1 MDYPKESHVVADELE
16 AFLHVLVKMC
26 IRYMPH
32 NCADPAALHEAY
44 YDTEEDGTGK
54 ECSTLKRNCITEG
67 LLQTPEGAPVTFLLP
82 KKGRARAVAGP
93 RCAGSEVP
101 LEHPL
106 EGIISPLFY
115 AAGVRTRVLEDA
127 RHRQWRAAKEKQH
140 AERLE
145 ATDASK
151 ENRDKYTPPILKPRP
166 PCLERPP
173 LENANVNCPDKE
185 DPDKGSDLEDLDT
198 DKVPY
203 MRMLKTHGPILTL
216 LSAALRRTDWPQ
228 SDKTQ
233 DQLSGD
239 GDEDGDASY
248 DSPEGSDSD
257 GSFFGYSMFAAKEN
271 HVDDV
276 PGQHELVAEESG
288 QRTSEEDY
296 TDASQTSGDCDAP
309 GPHEETNSE
318 VASARRR
325 PGKRARSDSSWESDV
340 SSSDVALAKRLRGL

>member
-1 MDYPKESHVVADELE
+1 MKALDYPKESHVVADELE

-32 NCADPAALHEAY
+32 DCADPAALHEAY
-44 YDTEEDGTGK
+44 YNTEEDGTGK

-82 KKGRARAVAGP
+82 KKGRTGAGAGP

-101 LEHPL
+101 FEHPL
-106 EGIISPLFY
+106 ESIISPLFY

-127 RHRQWRAAKEKQH
+127 RDRQWRAAKEKQH

-151 ENRDKYTPPILKPRP
+151 ENRDKYTPPTLKPRP

-173 LENANVNCPDKE
+173 LRNANLNCLDE
-185 DPDKGSDLEDLDT
+185 EHSEEGLDFEDLDT

-216 LSAALRRTDWPQ
+216 LSSVLRRTDWPQ
-228 SDKTQ
+228 RDKTQ

-248 DSPEGSDSD
+248 DPEGSDSD
-257 GSFFGYSMFAAKEN
+257 ASFFGHTTSI
-271 HVDDV
+271 
-276 PGQHELVAEESG
+276 AEENNANDVSEQHYDAEVSG
-288 QRTSEEDY
+288 ERTLEEDY
-296 TDASQTSGDCDAP
+296 TESSPQTTGDAP
-309 GPHEETNSE
+309 QEE
-318 VASARRR
+318 VAPGRGR
-325 PGKRARSDSSWESDV
+325 PGKRARSDSSWNSDV

>member
-1 MDYPKESHVVADELE
+1 MDYPKEVHVVADELE

-32 NCADPAALHEAY
+32 DCADPAALHEAY
-44 YDTEEDGTGK
+44 YDTEEYVTGK
-54 ECSTLKRNCITEG
+54 DSCSTLKRDCITEG

-127 RHRQWRAAKEKQH
+127 RDWQWQAAKEKQRS
-140 AERLE
+140 ERLE
-145 ATDASK
+145 ATNASK
-151 ENRDKYTPPILKPRP
+151 ENRDMYTPPVLKPRP
-166 PCLERPP
+166 PCLEGPP
-173 LENANVNCPDKE
+173 LGNANVNCADEE
-185 DPDKGSDLEDLDT
+185 DSDEGLDLEDSDT
-198 DKVPY
+198 DNLPY

-248 DSPEGSDSD
+248 DPEGSESD
-257 GSFFGYSMFAAKEN
+257 RSFFGHSTSAAEEN
-271 HVDDV
+271 DADDFSE
-276 PGQHELVAEESG
+276 QHEDAVGSG
-288 QRTSEEDY
+288 QRTSEKDY
-296 TDASQTSGDCDAP
+296 TEESSQTSGDSDAP
-309 GPHEETNSE
+309 QEE
-318 VASARRR
+318 VALPLAR